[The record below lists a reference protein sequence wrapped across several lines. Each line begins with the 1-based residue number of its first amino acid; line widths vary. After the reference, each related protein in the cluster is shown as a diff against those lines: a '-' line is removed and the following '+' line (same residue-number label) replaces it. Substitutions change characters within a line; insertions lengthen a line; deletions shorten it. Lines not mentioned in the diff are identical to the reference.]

1 MLMEYILQ
9 MYVNIHS
16 DKECD
21 TISLTYTHASWSSD
35 NWDAA
40 MEPSPVTAISWLNLE
55 FELARRTDGLSNS
68 TICK

>member
-35 NWDAA
+35 N
-40 MEPSPVTAISWLNLE
+40 
-55 FELARRTDGLSNS
+55 
-68 TICK
+68 